1 MTPPGPAALR
11 LTLALCLLTVARS
24 HADHG
29 PGLPEEEEER
39 GDDTATVTTGEDEG
53 DPEDL
58 EVFYPTRQ
66 WQPLLPGRAV
76 PAGSHVR
83 LNLQTGEREAKL
95 QDEEPGPHRPKERR
109 QGPRLGKMDLGP
121 GAYTSQ
127 DLKHALARFKEGL
140 ELGTPKDD
148 QARRAEVRRRF
159 RPIEELKREFE
170 ALNLHLETDLQIMV
184 RLIDKFNSS
193 GATLGDKV
201 AALKDLEY
209 YVHQV
214 DNARD
219 LLTFGGL
226 QLVMGEL
233 NSTEPVLKEH
243 AAFVLGAALSSNP
256 KVQVEAIEGGA
267 LQKLLLLLA
276 TEQPLAVKKK
286 ALFALS
292 SLLRHFPHAQLRFL
306 KLGGLQA
313 LRNLARDEATR
324 VLAVRVVTLLHDLL
338 AEKLSAEEEASASE
352 VGAEAREKAAQ
363 YARVPLVA
371 GLVEQ
376 GWCAV
381 VAGLL
386 GRQPDHDP
394 REKVLRALGLLLDF
408 CRDAYRHDSGL
419 GATLARLRDEY
430 SRLAARERRRDRRD
444 GDREVE
450 EEEEEEEAGYFQE
463 MLSTIRLLLRRLD

>member
-1 MTPPGPAALR
+1 MTPVVQMKKSRGRIAPLVTPVTRAWSRLAFQPLEGPRTMTPPGPAALR

-243 AAFVLGAALSSNP
+243 AAFVLGAALS
-256 KVQVEAIEGGA
+256 
-267 LQKLLLLLA
+267 
-276 TEQPLAVKKK
+276 
-286 ALFALS
+286 
-292 SLLRHFPHAQLRFL
+292 R
-306 KLGGLQA
+306 
-313 LRNLARDEATR
+313 
-324 VLAVRVVTLLHDLL
+324 
-338 AEKLSAEEEASASE
+338 
-352 VGAEAREKAAQ
+352 
-363 YARVPLVA
+363 
-371 GLVEQ
+371 
-376 GWCAV
+376 
-381 VAGLL
+381 
-386 GRQPDHDP
+386 
-394 REKVLRALGLLLDF
+394 
-408 CRDAYRHDSGL
+408 
-419 GATLARLRDEY
+419 
-430 SRLAARERRRDRRD
+430 
-444 GDREVE
+444 
-450 EEEEEEEAGYFQE
+450 
-463 MLSTIRLLLRRLD
+463 